1 LNSFTTLYEL
11 VYSYRNTADIKF
23 PGFGSKEAIDAA
35 KMIKQIK
42 EEISSGNINN
52 RNIFFFFF
60 FFYFLFPFFFF
71 FFLEILNQFL
81 LN

>member
-1 LNSFTTLYEL
+1 MNSFTTLYEL

-42 EEISSGNINN
+42 EEISSGNKNK
-52 RNIFFFFF
+52 
-60 FFYFLFPFFFF
+60 
-71 FFLEILNQFL
+71 
-81 LN
+81 